1 MEIFDLV
8 VKKQWYDLMKAGVK
22 TEEFRRDCTHWQNR
36 LFKHDR
42 IRQFDI
48 IRIRCG
54 YTGIFTDY
62 ESRGIVWH
70 EGGISRQY
78 GDVRLEMPGP
88 LFVIKLGGVYGKMV
102 CISF

>member
-1 MEIFDLV
+1 MEILDLI
-8 VKKQWYDLMKAGVK
+8 VKRQWYYFMKAGMK
-22 TEEFRRDCTHWQNR
+22 TEEFRRDCTHWRKR

-54 YTGIFTDY
+54 YTPIFTDF
-62 ESRGIVWH
+62 ECRGIVLH

-88 LFVIKLGGVYGKMV
+88 LFVIKLGGVYEKKVSDM
-102 CISF
+102 